1 MAITFTTKIG
11 PGFTTTPT
19 FESMYFPAGEP
30 HVKVANE
37 NTGKGELIEIA
48 YLTGADANE
57 LVLLGMWANACHE
70 RGARTVALIPYLPG
84 ARADRGLPFGAKVY
98 ADIINGFTLDQVIC
112 FDPHSPVMPGLIRN
126 LTVVD
131 SAALIRHAIVGRA
144 DTDEHAQTYAG
155 IIAPDKGAVA
165 RAQRVADACH
175 LPLYKAEKHRD
186 EATGKLS
193 GFTCEALPEG
203 GKFLVFDDICDGGG
217 TFIGL
222 AEATGLDRQQLGLYV
237 SHGVFSGQALHLW
250 EFFAD
255 IYTTDSFPPRTSN
268 MNATIIPLHHTLT
281 GAIK

>member
-1 MAITFTTKIG
+1 MAIIFTTKIG
-11 PGFTTTPT
+11 PGYITSPT

-37 NTGKGELIEIA
+37 NTDKGELTEIA
-48 YLTGADANE
+48 HLTGADANE
-57 LVLLGMWANACHE
+57 LVLLGIWANACHQ

-98 ADIINGFTLDQVIC
+98 ADIINGFEIDQVIC
-112 FDPHSPVMPGLIRN
+112 FDPHSPVMPSLIDN

-144 DTDEHAQTYAG
+144 YSDIHPQRYTG

-186 EATGKLS
+186 EATGQLS
-193 GFTCEALPEG
+193 GFTCEDLPAD
-203 GKFLVFDDICDGGG
+203 GKYLIVDDISDGGG
-217 TFIGL
+217 TFVGL
-222 AEATGLDRQQLGLYV
+222 ALATKLPRAQLGLYV
-237 SHGVFSGQALHLW
+237 SHGVFSGNAAQLVA
-250 EFFAD
+250 FFAD
-255 IYTTDSFPPRTSN
+255 IFTTDSFPPKN
-268 MNATIIPLHHTLT
+268 DIGATVIPLNTYLT